1 MQCQIFSCK
10 IKKQRE
16 KRKHFIDTK
25 VGRFLKQIVVHGQR
39 NETTVALLEDGK
51 LTEFFVERPNVRKLV
66 GNIYKG
72 RVSNVL
78 PGMGAAFVDI
88 GLEKNAFL
96 YIDDLLPAHLEQQ
109 PKVKPSIDK
118 LVRAGDE
125 ILVQIV
131 REPVG
136 TKGAR
141 VTTHYALT
149 GRWLVYMPMAG
160 YIALSKKIESE
171 EERRRLKAFGD
182 QLCREGEGLILRTV
196 AEGADYEALESDMQM
211 LRTRWQRISAA
222 ADALPAPCEVYT
234 DVELVPRLIRDIVT
248 DEIDEIVVDDAERM
262 QEARAMLESV
272 APQLTER
279 VRLHQGKQNV
289 MEAFHIREQLE
300 KALQPKQW
308 LASGGYLVIDQT
320 EALTVI
326 DVNTGKYT
334 GSTNLEETVLTTNI
348 EAAGEIARQLRL
360 RDIGG
365 IIIIDFIDMEQEE
378 HRERIVQ
385 ALEASVQ
392 NDRTKAH
399 IVGWT
404 KLGLLEMTRKKVR
417 EQKDTLFFV
426 PCKAC
431 GGRGKVRS
439 STIF

>member
-1 MQCQIFSCK
+1 M
-10 IKKQRE
+10 
-16 KRKHFIDTK
+16 
-25 VGRFLKQIVVHGQR
+25 KQIVVHGHS

-51 LTEFFVERPNVRKLV
+51 LTEFFVERPDVRKLV

-72 RVSNVL
+72 RVTNVL

-96 YIDDLLPAHLEQQ
+96 YIDDLLPAHLELQ
-109 PKVKPSIDK
+109 PKVKPPIDT
-118 LVRAGDE
+118 LVRTGDE
-125 ILVQIV
+125 LLVQIV

-149 GRWLVYMPMAG
+149 GRWLVYMPAAG
-160 YIALSKKIESE
+160 YVAISKKIEDE
-171 EERRRLKAFGD
+171 DERRRLKSYGE
-182 QLCREGEGLILRTV
+182 QLCRDGEGVIIRTV
-196 AEGADYEALESDMQM
+196 AEGAAFEALEQDMQL
-211 LRTRWQRISAA
+211 LRSRWKRIKETAKRSS
-222 ADALPAPCEVYT
+222 PPCEVYT
-234 DVELVPRLIRDIVT
+234 DVELVPRIIRDIVT
-248 DEIDEIVVDDAERM
+248 EETDEIIIDQMERM
-262 QEARAMLESV
+262 QQAQETLEAI
-272 APQLTER
+272 APQLVER
-279 VRLHQGKQNV
+279 VKLHKGAQSVVETFG
-289 MEAFHIREQLE
+289 IRDQLE
-300 KALQPKQW
+300 RALQPKQW

-348 EAAGEIARQLRL
+348 EAAEEIARQLRL

-365 IIIIDFIDMEQEE
+365 IIIIDFIDMELEE
-378 HRERIVQ
+378 HRQKIVE
-385 ALEASVQ
+385 ALERSVQ
-392 NDRTKAH
+392 SDRTKAH

-417 EQKDTLFFV
+417 EQKDTLFLV

-439 STIF
+439 SMIF

>member
-1 MQCQIFSCK
+1 
-10 IKKQRE
+10 
-16 KRKHFIDTK
+16 
-25 VGRFLKQIVVHGQR
+25 LKQIVVHGHR
-39 NETTVALLEDGK
+39 DETTVALMEDGK

-72 RVSNVL
+72 RVVNVL

-88 GLEKNAFL
+88 GIEKNAFL
-96 YIDDLLPAHLEQQ
+96 YIDDLLPAHLEHQ
-109 PKVKPSIDK
+109 PKVKPSIDM

-125 ILVQIV
+125 LLVQIV

-136 TKGAR
+136 SKGAR

-149 GRWLVYMPMAG
+149 GRWLVYMPEAG
-160 YIALSKKIESE
+160 YIALSKKIEDE
-171 EERRRLKAFGD
+171 EERRRLKAMGD
-182 QLCREGEGLILRTV
+182 RLCSGKEGVILRTV
-196 AEGADYEALESDMQM
+196 AEGAPYEALENDMIV
-211 LRTRWQRISAA
+211 LKKRWQRIAA
-222 ADALPAPCEVYT
+222 ATDRAKAPSECYT

-248 DEIDEIVVDDAERM
+248 EQFDEIIVDHADRL
-262 QEARAMLESV
+262 QEAKRMLESV
-272 APQLTER
+272 APQMVER
-279 VRLHQGKQNV
+279 VRLHDGKTPV
-289 MEAFHIREQLE
+289 IEAYGVGEQLE

-334 GSTNLEETVLTTNI
+334 GTTNLEETVLTTNV
-348 EAAGEIARQLRL
+348 EAAEEIARQLRL

-365 IIIIDFIDMEQEE
+365 IIVIDFIDMELEAN
-378 HRERIVQ
+378 RRRIIE
-385 ALEASVQ
+385 ALESAVQ
-392 NDRTKAH
+392 KDRTKAH

-417 EQKDTLFFV
+417 EQKDMLFFV

-431 GGRGKVRS
+431 SGRGKVRS
-439 STIF
+439 SSLS

>member
-1 MQCQIFSCK
+1 M
-10 IKKQRE
+10 
-16 KRKHFIDTK
+16 
-25 VGRFLKQIVVHGQR
+25 KQIVVHGHR
-39 NETTVALLEDGK
+39 DETTVALLEDGK

-72 RVSNVL
+72 RVVNVL

-88 GLEKNAFL
+88 GIEKNAFL
-96 YIDDLLPAHLEQQ
+96 YIDDLLPAHVEHQ
-109 PKVKPSIDK
+109 PKVKPSIDT

-125 ILVQIV
+125 LLVQIV

-149 GRWLVYMPMAG
+149 GRWLVYMPEAG
-160 YIALSKKIESE
+160 YIALSKKIEQD
-171 EERRRLKAFGD
+171 EERRRLKSFGER
-182 QLCREGEGLILRTV
+182 LVREREGVILRTV
-196 AEGADYEALESDMQM
+196 ADGEAFEALESDMVM
-211 LRTRWQRISAA
+211 LRERWGRIVAKAARTR
-222 ADALPAPCEVYT
+222 APSEVHT

-248 DEIDEIVVDDAERM
+248 DSIDEIVVDDVDRL
-262 QEARAMLESV
+262 QEAKGMLESI
-272 APQLTER
+272 APELTER
-279 VRLHQGKQNV
+279 VRLH
-289 MEAFHIREQLE
+289 EAGRSIIETYGVKDQLE

-334 GSTNLEETVLTTNI
+334 GTTNLEETVLTTNI

-365 IIIIDFIDMEQEE
+365 IIVVDFIDMELEE
-378 HRERIVQ
+378 NRRRITESLELAVQ
-385 ALEASVQ
+385 K
-392 NDRTKAH
+392 DRTKSH
-399 IVGWT
+399 VVGWT

-417 EQKDTLFFV
+417 EQKDVLFFE
-426 PCKAC
+426 PCKTC

-439 STIF
+439 SKMN

>member
-1 MQCQIFSCK
+1 
-10 IKKQRE
+10 
-16 KRKHFIDTK
+16 
-25 VGRFLKQIVVHGQR
+25 VKQIVVHGHR
-39 NETTVALLEDGK
+39 DETTVALLEDGK

-72 RVSNVL
+72 RVVNVL

-96 YIDDLLPAHLEQQ
+96 YIDDLLPAHVEHQ
-109 PKVKPSIDK
+109 PKVKPSIDT
-118 LVRAGDE
+118 LVREGDE
-125 ILVQIV
+125 LLVQIV

-149 GRWLVYMPMAG
+149 GRWLVYMPEAG
-160 YIALSKKIESE
+160 YIALSKKIEND
-171 EERRRLKAFGD
+171 EERRRLKSFGER
-182 QLCREGEGLILRTV
+182 LCRDKEGVILRTV
-196 AEGADYEALESDMQM
+196 ADGESFEALEGDMNA
-211 LRTRWQRISAA
+211 LRERWRRIVAGEKRTRA
-222 ADALPAPCEVYT
+222 PAEVYT
-234 DVELVPRLIRDIVT
+234 DVDLLPRLLRDIVNGQM
-248 DEIDEIVVDDAERM
+248 DEIVVDTEERAI
-262 QEARAMLESV
+262 EAKRILESM
-272 APQLTER
+272 APQLVER
-279 VRLHQGKQNV
+279 VKRHDGKR
-289 MEAFHIREQLE
+289 HIVEDYGIKEQLE

-308 LASGGYLVIDQT
+308 LESGGYLVIDQT

-334 GSTNLEETVLTTNI
+334 GSTNLEETVLTTNV
-348 EAAGEIARQLRL
+348 EAAEEIARQLRL

-365 IIIIDFIDMEQEE
+365 IIVIDFIDMELEAN
-378 HRERIVQ
+378 RNRIIE
-385 ALEASVQ
+385 ALEAAVQ
-392 NDRTKAH
+392 KDRTKAH

-417 EQKDTLFFV
+417 EQKDMLFFV

-439 STIF
+439 SSLS

>member
-1 MQCQIFSCK
+1 M
-10 IKKQRE
+10 
-16 KRKHFIDTK
+16 
-25 VGRFLKQIVVHGQR
+25 KQIVVHGHR
-39 NETTVALLEDGK
+39 EETTVALLEDGK

-72 RVSNVL
+72 RVVNVL

-88 GLEKNAFL
+88 GIEKNAFL
-96 YIDDLLPAHLEQQ
+96 YIDDLLPAHIEHQ
-109 PKVKPSIDK
+109 PKVKPSIDT

-125 ILVQIV
+125 LLVQIV

-149 GRWLVYMPMAG
+149 GRWLVYMPEAG
-160 YIALSKKIESE
+160 YIALSKKIEAE
-171 EERRRLKAFGD
+171 EERRRLKSFGER
-182 QLCREGEGLILRTV
+182 LVREREGVILRTV
-196 AEGADYEALESDMQM
+196 ADGEAFEALDSDMTM
-211 LRTRWQRISAA
+211 LRERWSRIVTRAERSK
-222 ADALPAPCEVYT
+222 APSEVYT

-248 DEIDEIVVDDAERM
+248 DSIDEIVVDDVDRM
-262 QEARAMLESV
+262 QEAKQMLESL
-272 APQLTER
+272 APQLADR
-279 VRLHQGKQNV
+279 VRLHEGGRSIIDAYNV
-289 MEAFHIREQLE
+289 KDQLE

-334 GSTNLEETVLTTNI
+334 GTTNLEETVLTTNI
-348 EAAGEIARQLRL
+348 EASVEIARQLRL

-365 IIIIDFIDMEQEE
+365 IIIIDFIDMELEE
-378 HRERIVQ
+378 NRRRIIESLEEAVQ
-385 ALEASVQ
+385 K
-392 NDRTKAH
+392 DRTKSH
-399 IVGWT
+399 VVGWT

-417 EQKDTLFFV
+417 EQKDVLFFE

-431 GGRGKVRS
+431 GGRGKIRTS
-439 STIF
+439 NMK

>member
-1 MQCQIFSCK
+1 M
-10 IKKQRE
+10 
-16 KRKHFIDTK
+16 
-25 VGRFLKQIVVHGQR
+25 KQIVVHGHR
-39 NETTVALLEDGK
+39 DETTVALLEDGK

-72 RVSNVL
+72 RVVNVL

-96 YIDDLLPAHLEQQ
+96 YIDDLLPAHVEHQ
-109 PKVKPSIDK
+109 PKVKPSIDT
-118 LVRAGDE
+118 LVREGDE
-125 ILVQIV
+125 LLVQIV

-149 GRWLVYMPMAG
+149 GRWLVYMPEAG
-160 YIALSKKIESE
+160 YIALSKKIEND
-171 EERRRLKAFGD
+171 EERRRLKSFGER
-182 QLCREGEGLILRTV
+182 LCRDKEGVILRTV
-196 AEGADYEALESDMQM
+196 ADGESFEALEGDMNA
-211 LRTRWQRISAA
+211 LRERWRRIVAGEKRTRA
-222 ADALPAPCEVYT
+222 PAEVYT
-234 DVELVPRLIRDIVT
+234 DVDLLPRLLRDIVNGQM
-248 DEIDEIVVDDAERM
+248 DEIVVDTEERAI
-262 QEARAMLESV
+262 EAKRILESM
-272 APQLTER
+272 APQLVER
-279 VRLHQGKQNV
+279 VKRHDGKR
-289 MEAFHIREQLE
+289 HIVEDYGIKEQLE

-308 LASGGYLVIDQT
+308 LESGGYLVIDQT

-334 GSTNLEETVLTTNI
+334 GSTNLEETVLTTNV
-348 EAAGEIARQLRL
+348 EAAEEIARQLRL

-365 IIIIDFIDMEQEE
+365 IIVIDFIDMELEAN
-378 HRERIVQ
+378 RNRIIE
-385 ALEASVQ
+385 ALEAAVQ
-392 NDRTKAH
+392 KDRTKAH

-417 EQKDTLFFV
+417 EQKDMLFFV

-439 STIF
+439 SSLS